1 MPWIMRRPLA
11 RLGSGA
17 VLLLPLAALAQQP
30 APPPAG
36 PAEVVDPVAG
46 GGLTYALGLAV
57 IDAPTYAGGAG
68 RELKLRPLWSLR
80 YGRFRLSGARSSGL
94 LGAATAE
101 RGSGA
106 SADLVETDRWSLG
119 LGLRFDN
126 GRQPGDDPALAGLP
140 EIRQTLR
147 GRLSGG
153 LNLGG
158 GFPGWTED
166 DGGGLVNGLKALIL
180 PAIALALV
188 QAAILARVTRSA
200 VLEVMREDYV
210 RTARAKGLSRRQ
222 TLWRHVLRNAMIPVL
237 TIMGLQFAN
246 LITGTI
252 VVENVFVLPGIGRL
266 VFQAIANRDLVV
278 VRDVVMGLVAVVV
291 VVNFLVDVLYA
302 VVDPR
307 LKASDA

>member
-1 MPWIMRRPLA
+1 MPWTMRRPLA

-17 VLLLPLAALAQQP
+17 VLLLPLAALAQPP

-36 PAEVVDPVAG
+36 PAGVVDPVAG

-68 RELKLRPLWSLR
+68 RELKLRPLWSVR

-147 GRLSGG
+147 GRLNGG

-158 GFPGWTED
+158 GFSTSLSYSADLLGR
-166 DGGGLVNGLKALIL
+166 DGGGQLGWGLGYRWAPWPQASASLGVGATWADRQHMQTHFGIAPEVALRTGRTAHVAGGGLLDVHAGATLQVPLRGRWTLVGGL
-180 PAIALALV
+180 ALAQL
-188 QAAILARVTRSA
+188 QGDAAASPLTRRAFGATASVALAWRS
-200 VLEVMREDYV
+200 R
-210 RTARAKGLSRRQ
+210 
-222 TLWRHVLRNAMIPVL
+222 
-237 TIMGLQFAN
+237 
-246 LITGTI
+246 
-252 VVENVFVLPGIGRL
+252 
-266 VFQAIANRDLVV
+266 
-278 VRDVVMGLVAVVV
+278 
-291 VVNFLVDVLYA
+291 
-302 VVDPR
+302 
-307 LKASDA
+307 